1 MRSTVALKAR
11 KKGRKKN
18 DLIGAK
24 FEDKNMY
31 FLDAEYYYSCDR
43 IKNIL
48 PLATFW
54 IISKCDLFD
63 LIKKESCGKK

>member
-48 PLATFW
+48 PSARF
-54 IISKCDLFD
+54 
-63 LIKKESCGKK
+63 